1 MNPKTYR
8 FAVVA
13 AVALGLAA
21 GCGHMGI
28 GNTSVAEIKANPKA
42 FEGKEVVIKGTVKD
56 VTKLPMV
63 DLKSYVMADSTGDIT
78 VTTKSNPPA
87 TGDKLVVRGEV
98 SSAAIV
104 GGHAFGVHVA
114 ERDRSSSF

>member
-1 MNPKTYR
+1 MDHRTYR
-8 FAVVA
+8 YAVA
-13 AVALGLAA
+13 LAVALGLVA
-21 GCGHMGI
+21 GCGHLGI
-28 GNTSVAEIKANPKA
+28 GTTNVAEIKANPKA
-42 FEGKEVVIKGTVKD
+42 FEGKEVVIKGTVRD
-56 VTKLPMV
+56 VTKVPMV
-63 DLKSYVMADSTGDIT
+63 DLKSYVVADSTGDIT

-87 TGDKLVVRGEV
+87 AGEKLVVRGEV

>member
-8 FAVVA
+8 YAALLAVVGA
-13 AVALGLAA
+13 ITA

-28 GNTSVAEIKANPKA
+28 GNTNVAEIKANPKA

-63 DLKSYVMADSTGDIT
+63 DLKSYVVADSTGDIT

-87 TGDKLVVRGEV
+87 TGEKLVVRGEV
-98 SSAAIV
+98 SSAAII
-104 GGHAFGVHVA
+104 GGHSFGVHVA